1 MGAPSP
7 PPRDAGHRP
16 ADRPSRAGGRRS
28 LSPARVAPTRKGPAA
43 MPDTPYARELE
54 STTLAFIRAV
64 ASEQARVVLGRGVAE
79 AALNWGTITLD
90 RIRDY
95 LKRP

>member
-1 MGAPSP
+1 
-7 PPRDAGHRP
+7 
-16 ADRPSRAGGRRS
+16 
-28 LSPARVAPTRKGPAA
+28 

>member
-1 MGAPSP
+1 
-7 PPRDAGHRP
+7 
-16 ADRPSRAGGRRS
+16 
-28 LSPARVAPTRKGPAA
+28 

-54 STTLAFIRAV
+54 ATTLAFIRAV